1 MANLNRGLVLVG
13 GVSGNAEATGLIS
26 IGDTLTYVGKE
37 PRDMTRVEGQDWD
50 STVDALSKYSEEET
64 VTLVLKRLVKRQA
77 LTVTFE
83 TPGSYDDQGLV
94 AQWGSRDVEMLAG
107 SNLRGEMIRRDIPV
121 YDERTKRFDQPYAT
135 GNCAGEGICEC

>member
-1 MANLNRGLVLVG
+1 VLVG
-13 GVSGNAEATGLIS
+13 GVTGNGEASGLIS

-94 AQWGSRDVEMLAG
+94 AQWGSRNVEMLAG
-107 SNLRGEMIRRDIPV
+107 NTLSKILLSTHHLLW
-121 YDERTKRFDQPYAT
+121 Y
-135 GNCAGEGICEC
+135 